1 MPKIIPRQN
10 NSFSNIAPTPS
21 DLEVGELGVNANTGT
36 LYTKTTDGIVV
47 AVKGYSES
55 QPQQTFDQGKD
66 FQLVSGST
74 VAEVKGQ
81 PNYRLVSRNIREG
94 SFCVT
99 ANAGDEFGE
108 ALGTKV
114 EAYNIQRE
122 SRASFCAYTQDGT
135 ELTVSANGQGDAAG
149 LGGANAAS
157 IKYHGTNGLHIGGS
171 LVDAG
176 TVKSDVAFK
185 VEVAVSGTA
194 CEATTTF
201 TGNVNITGTEETIG
215 VSSSSGA
222 KGDIK
227 FDSNYLYIC
236 VATDTWKRVA
246 LASF

>member
-10 NSFSNIAPTPS
+10 NSFSNIAPTAS
-21 DLEVGELGVNANTGT
+21 DLEVGELGLNANTGT
-36 LYTKTTDGIVV
+36 LYTKTTDGVIV

-55 QPQQTFDQGKD
+55 IPQQSFEQETDSQIA
-66 FQLVSGST
+66 SGAT
-74 VAEVKGQ
+74 VAEVKDN

-108 ALGTKV
+108 ALGTKI
-114 EAYNIQRE
+114 ESYNLQRE
-122 SRASFCAYTQDGT
+122 ARASFCAYTQNGT
-135 ELTVSANGQGDAAG
+135 ELTVSANGQGDASG
-149 LGGANAAS
+149 FGGANAAS
-157 IKYHGTNGLHIGGS
+157 IKYHGTNGLHVGGS

-215 VSSSSGA
+215 VASSSGV

>member
-10 NSFSNIAPTPS
+10 NSFSNIAPTAS
-21 DLEVGELGVNANTGT
+21 DLEVGELGLNANTGT
-36 LYTKTTDGIVV
+36 LYTKTTDGIIV

-55 QPQQTFDQGKD
+55 LPQQTFQQETDSQI
-66 FQLVSGST
+66 VSGTT
-74 VAEVKGQ
+74 VAEVKEQ
-81 PNYRLVSRNIREG
+81 PQYRLVSRNVREG

-99 ANAGDEFGE
+99 ASAGDEFGE

-114 EAYNIQRE
+114 ESYNIQRE
-122 SRASFCAYTQDGT
+122 SRASFCAYTADGT
-135 ELTVSANGQGDAAG
+135 ELTVCANGQADAAG

-157 IKYHGTNGLHIGGS
+157 IKYHGTNGLHVGGS

-185 VEVAVSGTA
+185 VEVAVNGTA

-215 VSSSSGA
+215 VASSSGA

>member
-10 NSFSNIAPTPS
+10 NSFSNIAPTTS
-21 DLEVGELGVNANTGT
+21 DLEVGELGLNANTGT
-36 LYTKTTDGIVV
+36 LYTKTTDGVIV

-55 QPQQTFDQGKD
+55 MPQQTFQQETDSQIA
-66 FQLVSGST
+66 SGTT
-74 VAEVKGQ
+74 VAEVKEQ
-81 PNYRLVSRNIREG
+81 PQYRLVSRNVREG

-99 ANAGDEFGE
+99 ASAGDEFGE

-114 EAYNIQRE
+114 ESYNIQRE

-135 ELTVSANGQGDAAG
+135 ELTVAANGQGDAAG

-157 IKYHGTNGLHIGGS
+157 IKYHGSNGLHVGGS

-185 VEVAVSGTA
+185 VEVAMSSSA

-215 VSSSSGA
+215 VASSSGT